1 MDMTQLHR
9 HPPEPQPAPTPV
21 RVAPSIDAASYPMIA
36 SDVVVEL
43 GCSDARQCTQYNNNN
58 SPMVPGLATVVCVR
72 EVRSVG
78 VAMVHDEMRTA
89 RHDND
94 NNTHPSSC
102 GIVSV
107 VG

>member
-1 MDMTQLHR
+1 
-9 HPPEPQPAPTPV
+9 
-21 RVAPSIDAASYPMIA
+21 MI
-36 SDVVVEL
+36 
-43 GCSDARQCTQYNNNN
+43 
-58 SPMVPGLATVVCVR
+58 PGMATVVCVR

-102 GIVSV
+102 GIVDV

>member
-1 MDMTQLHR
+1 MRDSVHNT
-9 HPPEPQPAPTPV
+9 T
-21 RVAPSIDAASYPMIA
+21 
-36 SDVVVEL
+36 
-43 GCSDARQCTQYNNNN
+43 TNN
-58 SPMVPGLATVVCVR
+58 SPMIPGMATVVCVR

>member
-1 MDMTQLHR
+1 MRDCVHNT
-9 HPPEPQPAPTPV
+9 TT
-21 RVAPSIDAASYPMIA
+21 D
-36 SDVVVEL
+36 
-43 GCSDARQCTQYNNNN
+43 N
-58 SPMVPGLATVVCVR
+58 SPMIPGMATVVCVR

-102 GIVSV
+102 GIVGV